1 MRHKVFGRKF
11 DRTANHR
18 HSMFQNLVA
27 GLVASGRI
35 TTTAAKAKAIRGQ
48 VDKLVTRAKVKTV
61 AARRLLLKVLR
72 RRTLVN
78 KLVDEV
84 APQLKDRTSGYTR
97 ITALG
102 SRRGD
107 SASIVALE
115 FVGRLAPLAKP
126 KTKSGKKTT
135 RKTATAA
142 TTTITKTPKIKT
154 PLATKA
160 ASQAHRTQSK
170 G

>member
-18 HSMFQNLVA
+18 QSMFKNLVSS
-27 GLVASGRI
+27 LVARGRI
-35 TTTAAKAKAIRGQ
+35 TTTKAKAKAIRGL
-48 VDKLVTRAKVKTV
+48 VDKLINRAKQRTV

-72 RRTLVN
+72 HQSLVN

-97 ITALG
+97 LTALG
-102 SRRGD
+102 TRRGD

-115 FVGRLAPLAKP
+115 FVGRIEPLAKS
-126 KTKSGKKTT
+126 KIKSTKKTT
-135 RKTATAA
+135 RKTITQTAA
-142 TTTITKTPKIKT
+142 LKTPKLKT
-154 PLATKA
+154 PLTTKA